1 MKLDLCVIPMS
12 LSTNDQV
19 ELACP
24 VCAARCIFSRHK
36 SLGIFTG
43 LPSWLQVLM
52 LQRLCKDMAW
62 KELEVLT
69 VDKCQGRDKDVVL
82 LSLVRSNEEQ
92 NAGNL
97 LKDWRRL
104 NVAITRAK
112 KKLILIGSQKTLRT
126 IPHYAQL
133 LDLMTQKQWVL
144 TLPAM

>member
-1 MKLDLCVIPMS
+1 MSSLCSKMDALKAQKPWNLHWV
-12 LSTNDQV
+12 
-19 ELACP
+19 
-24 VCAARCIFSRHK
+24 
-36 SLGIFTG
+36 
-43 LPSWLQVLM
+43 SWLQVLM
-52 LQRLCKDMAW
+52 LQRVCKDLAW
-62 KELEVLT
+62 KDLEVLT

-104 NVAITRAK
+104 NVAITRAQ

-126 IPHYAQL
+126 IPHFAQL
-133 LDLMTQKQWVL
+133 LDLMTQKQWLL

>member
-1 MKLDLCVIPMS
+1 MDALKAQKPWNLHW
-12 LSTNDQV
+12 
-19 ELACP
+19 A
-24 VCAARCIFSRHK
+24 
-36 SLGIFTG
+36 
-43 LPSWLQVLM
+43 SWLQVLM
-52 LQRLCKDMAW
+52 LQRVCKDLAW
-62 KELEVLT
+62 KDLEVLT

-126 IPHYAQL
+126 IPHFAQL
-133 LDLMTQKQWVL
+133 LDLMTHKQWLL

>member
-1 MKLDLCVIPMS
+1 MKLNVCQAAIVPH
-12 LSTNDQV
+12 DQV

-24 VCAARCIFSRHK
+24 VPAAGCQFSRHK
-36 SLGIFTG
+36 DLRILSG
-43 LPSWLQVLM
+43 LLSWLQVLL

-62 KELEVLT
+62 KDLEVLT

-112 KKLILIGSQKTLRT
+112 KKLILLGSQKTLRT
-126 IPHYAQL
+126 IPHFAQL
-133 LDLMTQKQWVL
+133 LDLMTQKQWLL
-144 TLPAM
+144 TLPAL